1 MLIDHTMTVDFHIA
15 VTVQCINSM
24 QYITVL
30 TVYKNTSVFLV
41 WAIFL
46 LNSYIKSTTNYYT
59 IFCCGL
65 IPTEVIVLSVCADAA
80 QPK

>member
-1 MLIDHTMTVDFHIA
+1 MYK
-15 VTVQCINSM
+15 
-24 QYITVL
+24 QYA
-30 TVYKNTSVFLV
+30 TSVFLV